1 MRAVTIRDTKLSVED
16 HPDPDPGAGECLVRV
31 RAAGLNGADMMQL
44 RGHYPAPPG
53 APQDIPGLELAD
65 EVIARGP
72 GADRFQDGDRVMGI
86 VAGGGQAELAVVH
99 ERILMPVPE
108 TLDWRTAGGVP
119 ETFTTA
125 HDALFTQSGLRAGE
139 RLLVHGAAGGVGTAG
154 IQLGRVAGARVTATV
169 RNPDSRAAVA
179 ELGADVIEPE
189 GFADHG
195 PYDVILELVGGPNLP
210 DDLKALN
217 LHGRI
222 VVIGIGAGATAEI
235 DLRVMMGKRARIH
248 SSTLRPRPLEEKA
261 QTARAMERSVLP
273 FFHSGAIQVPIA
285 EVYPLERATDAYER
299 FSGGGKL
306 GKVILEMAS

>member
-1 MRAVTIRDTKLSVED
+1 M
-16 HPDPDPGAGECLVRV
+16 
-31 RAAGLNGADMMQL
+31 
-44 RGHYPAPPG
+44 
-53 APQDIPGLELAD
+53 
-65 EVIARGP
+65 
-72 GADRFQDGDRVMGI
+72 
-86 VAGGGQAELAVVH
+86 
-99 ERILMPVPE
+99 
-108 TLDWRTAGGVP
+108 
-119 ETFTTA
+119 
-125 HDALFTQSGLRAGE
+125 
-139 RLLVHGAAGGVGTAG
+139 
-154 IQLGRVAGARVTATV
+154 
-169 RNPDSRAAVA
+169 
-179 ELGADVIEPE
+179 IEPE

-222 VVIGIGAGATAEI
+222 VVIGIGAGAKAEI

-273 FFHSGAIQVPIA
+273 FFDSGAIQVPIA